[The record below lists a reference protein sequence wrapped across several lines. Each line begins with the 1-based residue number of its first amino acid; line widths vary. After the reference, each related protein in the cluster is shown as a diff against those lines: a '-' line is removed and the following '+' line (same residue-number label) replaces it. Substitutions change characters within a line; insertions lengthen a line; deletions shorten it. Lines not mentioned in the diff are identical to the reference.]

1 MRFRS
6 DNSFS
11 KKQFLPTGLKVGITI
26 FVILSVFFLNSSSF
40 SGNIRSF
47 FYSLSTSSQ
56 EWLWE
61 KGDNVSDFWVSVFKT
76 EVIKKENER
85 LILENQALVIENIN
99 LEYLKEENEVL
110 KTAFDIKLQEE
121 FKLEISQVIAKEISR
136 DYLIIN
142 KGSKDGIRFGFPVI
156 TEEKVLVGKIIEVY
170 ENTSRVQ
177 LSTAKDNSFD
187 VEVLERDIYGL
198 VEGEGNLT
206 FSLGLI
212 SKEKEINIAD
222 KVITSVLGGNFPKG
236 LLVGE
241 VQRVNSSDVASFQEA
256 ELNPSFN
263 IKELN
268 YLFIIIS
275 SNL

>member
-26 FVILSVFFLNSSSF
+26 LVILSVFFLNSSSF

>member
-1 MRFRS
+1 MRFRN

-26 FVILSVFFLNSSSF
+26 LVILSIFFLNSSSF

-47 FYSLSTSSQ
+47 FYSLSMSSQ

-85 LILENQALVIENIN
+85 LILENQTLVIENIS

-110 KTAFDIKLQEE
+110 KTAFDIELQEE

-142 KGSKDGIRFGFPVI
+142 KGSRDGIRFGLPVI

-212 SKEKEINIAD
+212 PKEKEINIAD
-222 KVITSVLGGNFPKG
+222 KVVTSVLGGNFPKG

-268 YLFIIIS
+268 YLFIIINS
-275 SNL
+275 KL

>member
-1 MRFRS
+1 MRFRD

-11 KKQFLPTGLKVGITI
+11 KKQFLPTGLKVGII
-26 FVILSVFFLNSSSF
+26 ILVILSFFFLNSSF
-40 SGNIRSF
+40 SINIRSF
-47 FYSLSTSSQ
+47 FYSMSMSSQ
-56 EWLWE
+56 RWLWE
-61 KGDNVSDFWVSVFKT
+61 KGDNLSDFWIAVFKT
-76 EVIKKENER
+76 KEIKTENER
-85 LILENQALVIENIN
+85 LVLENQKLIAEKIN

-110 KTAFDIKLQEE
+110 RTAFDIELQKDFE
-121 FKLEISQVIAKEISR
+121 LEISQVIAKEASR

-142 KGSKDGIRFGFPVI
+142 KGSKDGVKFGLPVI

-170 ENTSRVQ
+170 EDTSRVQ

-187 VEVLERDIYGL
+187 VEVFERDIYGL

-212 SKEKEINIAD
+212 PKEKEINIAD

-241 VQRVNSSDVASFQEA
+241 VQRINSSDVASFQEA

-275 SNL
+275 NL

>member
-1 MRFRS
+1 MRFRD

-11 KKQFLPTGLKVGITI
+11 KKQFLPTGLKVGII
-26 FVILSVFFLNSSSF
+26 ILVILSFFFLNSSF
-40 SGNIRSF
+40 SINIRSF
-47 FYSLSTSSQ
+47 FYSMSMSSQ
-56 EWLWE
+56 RWLWE
-61 KGDNVSDFWVSVFKT
+61 KGDNLSDFWIAVFKT
-76 EVIKKENER
+76 EEIKTENER
-85 LILENQALVIENIN
+85 LVLENQKLIAEKIN

-110 KTAFDIKLQEE
+110 RTAFDIELQKDFE
-121 FKLEISQVIAKEISR
+121 LEISQVIAKEASR

-142 KGSKDGIRFGFPVI
+142 KGSKDGVKFGLPVI

-170 ENTSRVQ
+170 EDTSRVQ

-212 SKEKEINIAD
+212 PKEKEINIAD

-241 VQRVNSSDVASFQEA
+241 VQRINSSDVASFQEA

-275 SNL
+275 NL

>member
-26 FVILSVFFLNSSSF
+26 LVILSAFFLNLSSL

-47 FYSLSTSSQ
+47 FYSLSLSSQ

-61 KGDNVSDFWVSVFKT
+61 KGDNVSDFWVSVFKA
-76 EVIKKENER
+76 EAIKKENER
-85 LILENQALVIENIN
+85 LILENQTLIIENIN
-99 LEYLKEENEVL
+99 LGYLKEENEVL

-121 FKLEISQVIAKEISR
+121 FELEISQVVAKEISR

-142 KGSKDGIRFGFPVI
+142 KGSRDGARFGLPVI

-177 LSTAKDNSFD
+177 LSTAKENSFD
-187 VEVLERDIYGL
+187 VEVLGRDIYGL

-212 SKEKEINIAD
+212 PKEKEINIAD
-222 KVITSVLGGNFPKG
+222 KVVTSVLGGNFPKG

-268 YLFIIIS
+268 YLFIIINS
-275 SNL
+275 KL